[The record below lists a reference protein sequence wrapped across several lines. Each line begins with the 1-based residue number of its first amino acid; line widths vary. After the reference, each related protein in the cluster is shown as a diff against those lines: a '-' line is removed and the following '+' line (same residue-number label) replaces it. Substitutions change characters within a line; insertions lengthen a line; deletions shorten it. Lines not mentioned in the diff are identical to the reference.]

1 VLFAVHLLACVKNH
15 SRHINMPLFDQPLTH
30 FQASTKSV
38 SRTIDTPEKAHHIKY
53 QDNIQLFSTSLPV
66 HLSRIPRTKRSTQ
79 LASRRSN
86 TFFTPYSATSNP
98 QPNTQKPRWWVK
110 PRHRCVMS
118 PSVSSPS
125 TTPSAYPAN
134 ERTVP
139 GTPEKRIAG
148 QPNNYQEK
156 MAMYSQQAAINRQ
169 QYSGGKAA
177 GETQEVE
184 ELSEEE
190 KKERERLKK
199 DWPSQYAMEEAGR
212 KRDAR

>member
-1 VLFAVHLLACVKNH
+1 
-15 SRHINMPLFDQPLTH
+15 M
-30 FQASTKSV
+30 
-38 SRTIDTPEKAHHIKY
+38 
-53 QDNIQLFSTSLPV
+53 
-66 HLSRIPRTKRSTQ
+66 
-79 LASRRSN
+79 
-86 TFFTPYSATSNP
+86 
-98 QPNTQKPRWWVK
+98 
-110 PRHRCVMS
+110 
-118 PSVSSPS
+118 SSPT
-125 TTPSAYPAN
+125 TTPSGYTAN

-177 GETQEVE
+177 GETDKVE

-212 KRDAR
+212 RRDAK